1 MKDTEH
7 TYVHPEISIIE
18 IEAEQVFLTESGEGS
33 NEGLFTDPFDYS
45 DFFEKPI
52 LNCIP
57 T

>member
-45 DFFEKPI
+45 DFFG
-52 LNCIP
+52 
-57 T
+57 